1 MDILRND
8 DLVRI
13 EVDAARSL
21 VITEWK
27 GYVPSPDYRAILM
40 QLLDAVNDNKVRL
53 WLSISTHMG
62 IILRSDERWS
72 IEVFTPML
80 MEAGL
85 CRVAVVR
92 SADFFSQTAS
102 ERMVDATA
110 DYVPYK
116 VEFFNSVE
124 KADGWLMQ
132 EMKTLTK

>member
-1 MDILRND
+1 MEIIRND
-8 DLVRI
+8 DLVSI
-13 EVDAARSL
+13 EVDTALSM
-21 VITEWK
+21 VTTEWK

-40 QLLDAVNDNKVRL
+40 QLLDVVTSSDLRV

-72 IEVFTPML
+72 VEIFTPML
-80 MEAGL
+80 MQAGL

-110 DYVPYK
+110 AYVPYK
-116 VEFFNSVE
+116 VEFFNSIE

-132 EMKTLTK
+132 ELRTLAK

>member
-13 EVDAARSL
+13 EVDVARSM
-21 VITEWK
+21 VTTEWK

-40 QLLDAVNDNKVRL
+40 QVVDAVTQNKLRL

-62 IILRSDERWS
+62 IILRSDEKWS
-72 IEVFTPML
+72 VEVFTPML
-80 MEAGL
+80 MQAGL

-92 SADFFSQTAS
+92 SADFFGQTAS

-110 DYVPYK
+110 GYVPYK
-116 VEFFNSVE
+116 VEFFSSIE
-124 KADGWLMQ
+124 RADEWLMQ
-132 EMKTLTK
+132 ELKTLV

>member
-1 MDILRND
+1 MEIIRND

-13 EVDAARSL
+13 EVDTALSM
-21 VITEWK
+21 VTTEWK

-40 QLLDAVNDNKVRL
+40 QLLDVVTSSDLRV

-72 IEVFTPML
+72 VEIFTPML
-80 MEAGL
+80 MQAGL

-110 DYVPYK
+110 AYVPYK
-116 VEFFNSVE
+116 VEFFNSIE

-132 EMKTLTK
+132 ELRTLAK

>member
-1 MDILRND
+1 MEILRND

-13 EVDAARSL
+13 EVDPARSM

-40 QLLDAVNDNKVRL
+40 QLLGAVTKDEVRL

-72 IEVFTPML
+72 VEVFTPML
-80 MEAGL
+80 MQAGL
-85 CRVAVVR
+85 RRVAVVR

-110 DYVPYK
+110 GYVPYK
-116 VEFFNSVE
+116 VEFFNTVE
-124 KADGWLMQ
+124 KADGWLIQ
-132 EMKTLTK
+132 ELKTLA